1 MQEWLS
7 QLHAQGNKDYSK
19 NEWPA
24 HADSPLQRNYTA
36 EGDFEP
42 GKYSGGAKAKTKV
55 SLKTKGGAQ
64 ACTLAELKGKDL
76 ELFKEKFGKILGT
89 RAHRLIALKNSFLE
103 NGFLVCFPDESEGSV
118 KITCGG
124 PGGEKAKNGGGHTA
138 KGRKGP
144 IFCGGEGAAGVPD
157 HKKTP
162 PPPPPPVGGA
172 AG

>member
-7 QLHAQGNKDYSK
+7 QLRAQGNKDYSK

-55 SLKTKGGAQ
+55 SLKTKGGVQ

-76 ELFKEKFGKILGT
+76 ELFKEKFGKIVGE
-89 RAHRLIALKNSFLE
+89 RAHKLSWRFLRQKMRWRARYP
-103 NGFLVCFPDESEGSV
+103 NPVARTSE
-118 KITCGG
+118 I
-124 PGGEKAKNGGGHTA
+124 
-138 KGRKGP
+138 
-144 IFCGGEGAAGVPD
+144 
-157 HKKTP
+157 
-162 PPPPPPVGGA
+162 
-172 AG
+172 